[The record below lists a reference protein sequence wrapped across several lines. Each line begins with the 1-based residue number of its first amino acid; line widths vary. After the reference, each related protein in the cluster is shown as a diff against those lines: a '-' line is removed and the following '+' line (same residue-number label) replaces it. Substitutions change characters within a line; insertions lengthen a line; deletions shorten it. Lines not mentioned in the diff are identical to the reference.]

1 MNPAYVAKRLVGI
14 LATIALMSCLVFLTT
29 HALPANTAALILGPY
44 ATPATQAA
52 LEHRLG
58 LDQPMLTQYL
68 AWAGGLL
75 HGDFGQSAIMQ
86 RPVAPV
92 LADALENSALLA
104 CASMLVV
111 TLAGIALGVAGA
123 VWRGRWPDHVV
134 AIFAYSGLAVP
145 EFYWGLIL
153 ILVFCSRLHLLPS
166 SGAGNMQ
173 EGFASVAAHLVLPV
187 FTLAFAFLAHV
198 SRMVRSSMLEVL
210 MQNYIRAARARGLP
224 ETRVLLRHALPNA
237 LIPAVT
243 VLAQDFGNMIGGVV
257 AVETIFAYPGIG
269 RLLVYALER
278 LDLPMMQAAILVIT
292 AIFCLANLAA
302 DLITAALDPRIRMD
316 SATA

>member
-1 MNPAYVAKRLVGI
+1 MTRAYLARRLLGI
-14 LATIALMSCLVFLTT
+14 AVTLAAMSCLVFLAT

-52 LEHRLG
+52 MEHRLG
-58 LDQPMLTQYL
+58 LDQPLLSQYL
-68 AWAGGLL
+68 SWAGGLL
-75 HGDFGQSAIMQ
+75 RGDLGQSAVMQ
-86 RPVAPV
+86 RPVEPI
-92 LADALENSALLA
+92 LAAALENSAVLA
-104 CASMLVV
+104 AAAMVLVTV
-111 TLAGIALGVAGA
+111 AGITLGTVGA
-123 VWRGRWPDHVV
+123 VWRGRWPDHAV

-166 SGAGNMQ
+166 SGAGSAAQ
-173 EGFASVAAHLVLPV
+173 GLVPVAAHLVLPV
-187 FTLAFAFLAHV
+187 LTLAFSFLAHV
-198 SRMVRSSMLEVL
+198 SRIVRSSMLDVL
-210 MQNYIRAARARGLP
+210 VRPFIMAARGRGLP
-224 ETRVLLRHALPNA
+224 EYRVVLRHALPNA

-278 LDLPMMQAAILVIT
+278 LDLPVMQACILVIT
-292 AIFCLANLAA
+292 AIFCAANLAA
-302 DLITAALDPRIRMD
+302 DLITAALDPRIRIG
-316 SATA
+316 AAHA